1 MVDLPVYPPMLATSG
16 VLPPVAEDD
25 AWAYET
31 KLDGQRCVG
40 YLPGDGTVVLRAR
53 SGADI
58 TAAYPELRGLRTALG
73 TRSAVLDGEVVAPD
87 EHGHSDFERL
97 QSRMGLAGRP
107 AEAARMRERVP
118 VRLLLFDVLFLG
130 GEPLLRRSYA
140 DRRRVLEGLDLRGP
154 HWSTPAAL
162 VGHGE
167 AALAATRAEGL
178 EGLVCKRLDS
188 LYTPGERSPNWVK
201 IRHVHTVDVIVG
213 GWVPG
218 RGRLTGLPG
227 ALLVGVRE
235 GGLLRY
241 VGAVGTGF
249 GIRDRVVLG
258 ELLEVS
264 SIDACPFTPQPVVA
278 DARWVLPRLVGE
290 VRYSMRTRAGLL
302 RHPSWHRL
310 RPDLAED

>member
-1 MVDLPVYPPMLATSG
+1 MADLPVYPPMLATAG
-16 VLPPVAEDD
+16 TLPPAAEDD
-25 AWAYET
+25 RWAYET

-40 YLPGDGTVVLRAR
+40 YLPGDGTVVLRSR

-58 TAAYPELRGLRTALG
+58 TAAYPELHALGTALG
-73 TRSAVLDGEVVAPD
+73 TRSAVLDGEVVALD
-87 EHGHSDFERL
+87 ERGHSNFQRL
-97 QSRMGLAGRP
+97 QPRMGLAEHLG
-107 AEAARMRERVP
+107 EVARMRDRVP
-118 VRLLLFDVLFLG
+118 VRLLLFDVLFLAG
-130 GEPLLRRSYA
+130 GSLIRRPYA
-140 DRRRVLEGLDLRGP
+140 DRRRVLDGLDLRGP

-188 LYTPGERSPNWVK
+188 VYTPGERSPNWVK
-201 IRHVHTVDVIVG
+201 VRHVHTLDVIVG

-235 GGLLRY
+235 EGVLRY

-249 GIRDRVVLG
+249 ADRDRVVLG
-258 ELLEVS
+258 ELLRVS
-264 SIDACPFTPQPVVA
+264 AIDTCPFTPRPQVA

-290 VRYSMRTRAGLL
+290 VRYAMRTRAGLL

>member
-1 MVDLPVYPPMLATSG
+1 MADLPVYPPMLATAG
-16 VLPPVAEDD
+16 ALPPATQDD
-25 AWAYET
+25 RWAYET

-40 YLPGDGTVVLRAR
+40 YLPGDGTVVLRSR

-58 TAAYPELRGLRTALG
+58 TAAYPELHALRTVLG
-73 TRSAVLDGEVVAPD
+73 TRSAVLDGEVVALD
-87 EHGHSDFERL
+87 EHGHSNFQRL
-97 QSRMGLAGRP
+97 QSRMGLADHPG
-107 AEAARMRERVP
+107 EAARMRDRVP
-118 VRLLLFDVLFLG
+118 VRLLLFDVLFLAG
-130 GEPLLRRSYA
+130 RSLIRHPYA
-140 DRRRVLEGLDLRGP
+140 DRRRVLDGLDLRGP

-188 LYTPGERSPNWVK
+188 VYTPGERSPNWVK
-201 IRHVHTVDVIVG
+201 IRHVHTLDVIVG

-235 GGLLRY
+235 EGVLRY

-249 GIRDRVVLG
+249 GDRDRTVLG
-258 ELLEVS
+258 ELLRVS
-264 SIDACPFTPQPVVA
+264 AIDTCPFTPRPQVV
-278 DARWVLPRLVGE
+278 DARWVLPRLIGE
-290 VRYSMRTRAGLL
+290 VRYATRTRAGLL

-310 RPDLAED
+310 RPDLADD

>member
-1 MVDLPVYPPMLATSG
+1 MADLPVYPPMLATSG
-16 VLPPVAEDD
+16 SLPPAAEDD
-25 AWAYET
+25 RWAYET
-31 KLDGQRCVG
+31 KLDGQRCLG
-40 YLPGDGTVVLRAR
+40 YLPGDGTVLLRAR

-58 TAAYPELRGLRTALG
+58 TGAYPELRALRTALG
-73 TRSAVLDGEVVAPD
+73 TRSAVLDGEVVALD
-87 EHGHSDFERL
+87 ERGHSDFERL
-97 QSRMGLAGRP
+97 QSRMGLADHP
-107 AEAARMRERVP
+107 ADAARMRDRVP
-118 VRLLLFDVLFLG
+118 ARLLLFDVLLLSG
-130 GEPLLRRSYA
+130 RPLIDRPYTE
-140 DRRRVLEGLDLRGP
+140 RRRVLEGLELNGP

-167 AALAATRAEGL
+167 TALTATRAEGL

-188 LYTPGERSPNWVK
+188 VYTPGERSRHWVK
-201 IRHVHTVDVIVG
+201 IRHVHTLDVIVG

-235 GGLLRY
+235 GGVLRY

-249 GIRDRVVLG
+249 GDRDRAVLG
-258 ELLEVS
+258 ELLRVS
-264 SIDACPFTPQPVVA
+264 AIDACPFTPQPEVVG
-278 DARWVLPRLVGE
+278 ARWVLPRLIGE
-290 VRYSMRTRAGLL
+290 VRYATLTRAGLL